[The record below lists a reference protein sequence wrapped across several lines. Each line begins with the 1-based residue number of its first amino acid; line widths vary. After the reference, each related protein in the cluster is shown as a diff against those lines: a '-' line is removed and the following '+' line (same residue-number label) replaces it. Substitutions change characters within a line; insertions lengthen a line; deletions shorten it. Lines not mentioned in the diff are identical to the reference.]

1 MAFWP
6 NSQQNSQTLKKEG
19 QKRVEQLTR
28 KKTRIKK
35 QLNLKTQSIDPPT
48 RNIVTTIRSST
59 TIIFVRRVRCTEPP
73 RCNMLRHRTCQT
85 KVRPKAPK
93 KRAQRHPKEA
103 REGSKIKERAY
114 FDVGCFRAP
123 EKQPTG
129 PQRESGGGTQSCAVV
144 SILLRAPGP
153 ALCSSVDST
162 SGARPSR
169 NQSIGGQGPRVDHA
183 KELTRGQEF

>member
-1 MAFWP
+1 M
-6 NSQQNSQTLKKEG
+6 
-19 QKRVEQLTR
+19 
-28 KKTRIKK
+28 
-35 QLNLKTQSIDPPT
+35 KTQSIDPPT

-183 KELTRGQEF
+183 KELTRGQEFEVDSWEESSQGLTPTPALSKQSNQLK